1 MAIWHFER
9 VLSQLLNHNYL
20 KRVGWLLGGTCL
32 CLHKAFVTLGMLLTS
47 FGYFLFRDYFQNLIL
62 SSIFQGPYF
71 CTIATMLVLWPLK
84 RTVLQKRR
92 STTKSRVWFTERM
105 RLIFI
110 LCVTFYHKSWFL
122 DFTFILWLNQR
133 NARTD
138 FRTEIHKIRCLVI
151 QPFFTL
157 QPKKCKCQ

>member
-1 MAIWHFER
+1 MTKRIRYNFHMIF
-9 VLSQLLNHNYL
+9 SQLLNHNYL
-20 KRVGWLLGGTCL
+20 KRVGLLLGGTCL

-62 SSIFQGPYF
+62 SSIFQGPNF

-138 FRTEIHKIRCLVI
+138 FRTEIHTIGCFVI
-151 QPFFTL
+151 
-157 QPKKCKCQ
+157 